1 MWGKDIP
8 CTHPENSGMQ
18 NRDISR
24 AVLAVL
30 MVAFLSLAL
39 IACVVGGGLYLWARQ
54 EGLSPITAIRL
65 RLSLARHDAE
75 LKTPAGTDP
84 SYHKFVIATGDTAH
98 SIATNLQAENLITS
112 AKLFL
117 DYAQYYRLDSRLEAG
132 TYFLQQ
138 TQTIEQIA
146 YALTDASAAS
156 IPFRII
162 AGWRLEEVAQNA
174 VDSNTLLDF
183 SGADF
188 IRVVGP
194 GAIIPAEF
202 KARVGIPD
210 VLSNGKP
217 PSLEGFMYADDYRLQ
232 PAITAEGL
240 RDEILKDFTDHV
252 TDQMF
257 QQAAAQGL
265 NMYQVVTLASIVQR
279 ETAALDE
286 APVVASVYLNRLR
299 LPMRLDADPTVQY
312 AIGNTRDGS
321 WWPSITQ
328 DDYYG
333 LTGLPNQSYST
344 YLNDGLPPGPI
355 ASPSLA
361 AINAVLTAPQTQYYY
376 FRIGCNGDGRHVFFT
391 LDQQAQ
397 HANFTCP

>member
-1 MWGKDIP
+1 
-8 CTHPENSGMQ
+8 MQ

-30 MVAFLSLAL
+30 TVVFLSIAL
-39 IACVVGGGLYLWARQ
+39 IACVVGGGLYVWARQ

-65 RLSLARHDAE
+65 RLSLARHDTE
-75 LKTPAGTDP
+75 LKTPAGADP
-84 SYHKFVIATGDTAH
+84 SYHKFVIASGDTA
-98 SIATNLQAENLITS
+98 SVIALNLETDKLITS

-117 DYAQYYRLDSRLEAG
+117 DYVQYYRLDSQLEAG

-146 YALTDASAAS
+146 YALTNASAAS
-156 IPFRII
+156 IPFRMI
-162 AGWRLEEVAQNA
+162 AGWRLEEVAGNA
-174 VDSNTLLDF
+174 VDGNTLLDF

-188 IRVVGP
+188 LRVVGP
-194 GAIIPAEF
+194 GASIPPEF
-202 KARVGIPD
+202 KARVGLPD

-217 PSLEGFMYADDYRLQ
+217 PSLEGFMYPDDYRLQ
-232 PAITAEGL
+232 PAITPDEL
-240 RDEILKDFTDHV
+240 RDEILKDFNDHV
-252 TDQMF
+252 TDDMF
-257 QQAAAQGL
+257 QQAAAAGL

-286 APVVASVYLNRLR
+286 APLIASVYLNRLR

-312 AIGNTRDGS
+312 AIGNTRDGR

-333 LTGLPNQSYST
+333 LSGVPNQSYDT

-361 AINAVLTAPQTQYYY
+361 VINAVLTAPQTQYYY
-376 FRIGCNGDGRHVFFT
+376 FRLGCNGDGRHVFFT
-391 LDQQAQ
+391 LDQQAE
-397 HANFTCP
+397 HANFSCQ